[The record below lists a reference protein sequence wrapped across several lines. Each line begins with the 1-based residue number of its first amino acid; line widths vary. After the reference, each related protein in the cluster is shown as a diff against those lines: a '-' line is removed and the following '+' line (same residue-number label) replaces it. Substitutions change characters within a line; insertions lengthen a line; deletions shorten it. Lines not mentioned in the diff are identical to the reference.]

1 MSLHLPRNFRT
12 GCYYATKQD
21 KKKTCR
27 YATQHAAET
36 VGHGKHTAHKPL
48 RGNDEAALLFLN
60 NRYEGGEPKKDA

>member
-1 MSLHLPRNFRT
+1 MQQNKT
-12 GCYYATKQD
+12 
-21 KKKTCR
+21 KKTRR

-36 VGHGKHTAHKPL
+36 VGQGKHTAHKPL